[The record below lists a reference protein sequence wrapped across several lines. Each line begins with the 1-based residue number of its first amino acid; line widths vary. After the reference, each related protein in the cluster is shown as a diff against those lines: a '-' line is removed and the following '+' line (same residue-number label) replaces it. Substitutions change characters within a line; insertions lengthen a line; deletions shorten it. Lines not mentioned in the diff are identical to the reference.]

1 MNRYFAQVE
10 YKGTNYK
17 GFQKQKNSKQTIQQ
31 KIEFA
36 LSKVANEKISVV
48 CAGRTDAGVHATNQI
63 VHFDSKSKREKKS
76 WISGTNRYLP
86 NDISLI
92 NIGKTSDDFHARF
105 DAKKR
110 TYVYIIKN
118 SEVPL
123 GIEFDNFLWIRSR
136 LNEKQMNKAAKKLLG
151 EQDFSSFRAS
161 GCQSKSVIRRI
172 YKANVTRKGNYLIF
186 EVTANAFLL
195 NMIRIIVGT
204 LIKVGRSEITPEDFE
219 NIIKKRDRKLAGR
232 TIEAKGLYFVG
243 PEYNNLDY
251 KVNKVFVN
259 ELD

>member
-1 MNRYFAQVE
+1 MYFYFFMLMKKIDRYERVLI
-10 YKGTNYK
+10 K
-17 GFQKQKNSKQTIQQ
+17 
-31 KIEFA
+31 
-36 LSKVANEKISVV
+36 
-48 CAGRTDAGVHATNQI
+48 
-63 VHFDSKSKREKKS
+63 FDSIIFGKLELSAQAKM
-76 WISGTNRYLP
+76 
-86 NDISLI
+86 SLLSALLYMEFSHWTFC
-92 NIGKTSDDFHARF
+92 GF
-105 DAKKR
+105 
-110 TYVYIIKN
+110 YIIKN
-118 SEVPL
+118 SEAPL

-204 LIKVGRSEITPEDFE
+204 LITVGKNEITPEDFE